1 MAPGASAEMHDG
13 AGDSRV
19 KWDSGIGSFENKM
32 AEGAGRGAPEVA
44 ATAAVKRVEG
54 CVSQLPCSN
63 RDLQRRPGGSGSGL
77 SRPVGA
83 ATGAAESIT
92 LSKCGLLTTLS
103 HRLPASRVQRG
114 ALGERSPP
122 ALEAAWP
129 SLGGAS
135 GHAAGPMGIVS
146 ARWLLLEGQARG
158 QSVAGHGRPGNE
170 AIFVPAHRPGPA
182 RAPSTRDS
190 PPSSPHCPRSPRPDR
205 PVHFVTVDGCIALLL
220 LRLTSRH
227 ALSRRHDSVQ
237 SQPSRPDALLL
248 GN

>member
-1 MAPGASAEMHDG
+1 MGFWNREFREQDDG
-13 AGDSRV
+13 G
-19 KWDSGIGSFENKM
+19 
-32 AEGAGRGAPEVA
+32 GAPEVA

-129 SLGGAS
+129 SLGGAF
-135 GHAAGPMGIVS
+135 GYAAGPMGIVS

-182 RAPSTRDS
+182 RARPRRATRCHLPRIAREVRDQTALITSSPSTA
-190 PPSSPHCPRSPRPDR
+190 
-205 PVHFVTVDGCIALLL
+205 AL
-220 LRLTSRH
+220 RCCCSVSRH
-227 ALSRRHDSVQ
+227 GALS
-237 SQPSRPDALLL
+237 PDATIQCRVSRVAPTRCY
-248 GN
+248 

>member
-1 MAPGASAEMHDG
+1 MTPGASAEMHDG

-32 AEGAGRGAPEVA
+32 TEGTGRGAPEVA

-135 GHAAGPMGIVS
+135 GYASGPMGIVS
-146 ARWLLLEGQARG
+146 ARWLLLEGQRAGRAWPGMAGRATRLFLFLHIVRGRRAR
-158 QSVAGHGRPGNE
+158 ALDARLA
-170 AIFVPAHRPGPA
+170 AIFPALPAKSATRPP
-182 RAPSTRDS
+182 
-190 PPSSPHCPRSPRPDR
+190 
-205 PVHFVTVDGCIALLL
+205 
-220 LRLTSRH
+220 
-227 ALSRRHDSVQ
+227 
-237 SQPSRPDALLL
+237 
-248 GN
+248 